1 MIITKTLFK
10 IIKIGDVM
18 KISGSILKI
27 KNDKNRIE
35 EIIDSG
41 IDYLH
46 LDVMD
51 GIFVDNISLQY
62 NECDKIKELF
72 KIPLDIHLMVQNPIN
87 YIKDFIKLEPKYI
100 SFHIEAKDIDKCID
114 YIKKTNTLVG
124 LAINPTTKL
133 EKILPYLEK
142 VDLILVMSV
151 EPGYGGQAFINS
163 SLERI
168 SYLNEYRIKN
178 NLKFKIEVDGG
189 INIDNI
195 KQINSD
201 IVVIGSG
208 ITDSDNYKEQVNRI
222 KGLL

>member
-1 MIITKTLFK
+1 
-10 IIKIGDVM
+10 M

-100 SFHIEAKDIDKCID
+100 SFHIETKDIDKCID

-133 EKILPYLEK
+133 EKILLYLEK

-168 SYLNEYRIKN
+168 NYLNEYRIKN

-208 ITDSDNYKEQVNRI
+208 ITDSGNYKEQVNRI
-222 KGLL
+222 KELL

>member
-72 KIPLDIHLMVQNPIN
+72 
-87 YIKDFIKLEPKYI
+87 
-100 SFHIEAKDIDKCID
+100 
-114 YIKKTNTLVG
+114 
-124 LAINPTTKL
+124 
-133 EKILPYLEK
+133 
-142 VDLILVMSV
+142 
-151 EPGYGGQAFINS
+151 
-163 SLERI
+163 
-168 SYLNEYRIKN
+168 
-178 NLKFKIEVDGG
+178 
-189 INIDNI
+189 
-195 KQINSD
+195 
-201 IVVIGSG
+201 
-208 ITDSDNYKEQVNRI
+208 
-222 KGLL
+222 

>member
-27 KNDKNRIE
+27 KSDKNRIE

-72 KIPLDIHLMVQNPIN
+72 KIPLDIHLMVQNPID

-100 SFHIEAKDIDKCID
+100 SFHIEANDIDKCID

-124 LAINPTTKL
+124 LAINPATKL

-151 EPGYGGQAFINS
+151 EPGYGGQTFINS
-163 SLERI
+163 SLEKI
-168 SYLNEYRIKN
+168 NYLNEYRIKN

-195 KQINSD
+195 KKINSD

-208 ITDSDNYKEQVNRI
+208 ITDSDNYKEQVDKI
-222 KGLL
+222 KRLL

>member
-1 MIITKTLFK
+1 
-10 IIKIGDVM
+10 M

-72 KIPLDIHLMVQNPIN
+72 KIPLDIHLMVQNPID

-100 SFHIEAKDIDKCID
+100 SFHIEANDIDKCID
-114 YIKKTNTLVG
+114 YIKKTKTLVG
-124 LAINPTTKL
+124 LAINPATKL

-151 EPGYGGQAFINS
+151 EPGYGGQTFINS
-163 SLERI
+163 SLEKI
-168 SYLNEYRIKN
+168 NYLNEYRIKN

-195 KQINSD
+195 KKINSD

>member
-27 KNDKNRIE
+27 KNDKNRIK
-35 EIIDSG
+35 EIIGSG

-72 KIPLDIHLMVQNPIN
+72 KIPLDIHLMVQNPID
-87 YIKDFIKLEPKYI
+87 YIKDFIKLKPKYI

-124 LAINPTTKL
+124 LAVNPTTKL

-168 SYLNEYRIKN
+168 NYLNEYRIKN

-195 KQINSD
+195 KKINSD

>member
-1 MIITKTLFK
+1 
-10 IIKIGDVM
+10 M

-62 NECDKIKELF
+62 NECDKIKELS

-100 SFHIEAKDIDKCID
+100 SFHIETKDIDKCID

-163 SLERI
+163 SLEKI
-168 SYLNEYRIKN
+168 NYLNEYRIKN

-208 ITDSDNYKEQVNRI
+208 ITDSDKYKEQVDKI
-222 KGLL
+222 KRLL

>member
-1 MIITKTLFK
+1 
-10 IIKIGDVM
+10 M

-27 KNDKNRIE
+27 KSDKNRIE

-72 KIPLDIHLMVQNPIN
+72 KIPLDIHLMVQNPID

-100 SFHIEAKDIDKCID
+100 SFHIEANDIDKCID
-114 YIKKTNTLVG
+114 YIKKTKTLVG

-151 EPGYGGQAFINS
+151 EPGYGGQAFIKS

-168 SYLNEYRIKN
+168 NYLNEYRIKN

-195 KQINSD
+195 KKINSD

-208 ITDSDNYKEQVNRI
+208 ITDSDNYKEQVDKI
-222 KGLL
+222 KRLL

>member
-62 NECDKIKELF
+62 NECDKIKELS

-100 SFHIEAKDIDKCID
+100 SFHIETNDIDKCID

-124 LAINPTTKL
+124 LAINPATKL

-151 EPGYGGQAFINS
+151 EPGYGGQAFINN
-163 SLERI
+163 SLEEI
-168 SYLNEYRIKN
+168 NYLNEYRIKN

-208 ITDSDNYKEQVNRI
+208 ITDSDNYKEQVDKI
-222 KGLL
+222 KRLL

>member
-27 KNDKNRIE
+27 KSDKNRIE

-72 KIPLDIHLMVQNPIN
+72 KIPLDIHLMVQNPID

-100 SFHIEAKDIDKCID
+100 SFHIEANDIDKCID
-114 YIKKTNTLVG
+114 YIKKTKTLVG
-124 LAINPTTKL
+124 LAINPATKL

-151 EPGYGGQAFINS
+151 EPGYGGQTFINS
-163 SLERI
+163 SLEKI
-168 SYLNEYRIKN
+168 NYLNEYRIKN

-195 KQINSD
+195 KKINSD

>member
-62 NECDKIKELF
+62 NECDKIKELS

-100 SFHIEAKDIDKCID
+100 SFHIETNDIDKCID

-124 LAINPTTKL
+124 LAINPATKL

-151 EPGYGGQAFINS
+151 EPGYGGQAFINN
-163 SLERI
+163 SLEKI
-168 SYLNEYRIKN
+168 NYLNEYRIKN
-178 NLKFKIEVDGG
+178 NLKFKIEVDGV

-208 ITDSDNYKEQVNRI
+208 ITDSDNYKEQVDKI
-222 KGLL
+222 KRLL

>member
-1 MIITKTLFK
+1 
-10 IIKIGDVM
+10 M
-18 KISGSILKI
+18 KLSGSILKI
-27 KNDKNRIE
+27 KNDQNKIKEMIN
-35 EIIDSG
+35 SG

-46 LDVMD
+46 LDIMD
-51 GIFVDNISLQY
+51 GIFVNNISLQY
-62 NECDKIKELF
+62 NECNEIRNLF
-72 KIPLDIHLMVQNPIN
+72 KIPLDIHLMVQNPID
-87 YIKDFIKLEPKYI
+87 YVADFKNLKPKYI
-100 SFHIEAKDIDKCID
+100 SFHIETNDIDKCID
-114 YIKKTNTLVG
+114 YVKKSNILVG
-124 LAINPTTKL
+124 LAINPNTEI
-133 EKILPYLEK
+133 EKILPYLEI

-168 SYLNEYRIKN
+168 NYLNEYRTKN

-201 IVVIGSG
+201 IIVIGSG

>member
-27 KNDKNRIE
+27 KNDKNRIK
-35 EIIDSG
+35 EIIGSG

-72 KIPLDIHLMVQNPIN
+72 KIPLDIHLMVQNPID

-100 SFHIEAKDIDKCID
+100 SFHIEANDIDKCID
-114 YIKKTNTLVG
+114 YIKKTKTLVG
-124 LAINPTTKL
+124 LAINPATKL
-133 EKILPYLEK
+133 EKILPYLEH

-151 EPGYGGQAFINS
+151 EPGYGGQTFINS
-163 SLERI
+163 SLEKI
-168 SYLNEYRIKN
+168 NYLNEYRIKN

-195 KQINSD
+195 KKINSD

>member
-1 MIITKTLFK
+1 
-10 IIKIGDVM
+10 M

-151 EPGYGGQAFINS
+151 EPGYGGQAFIKS

-168 SYLNEYRIKN
+168 NYLNEYRIKN

-195 KQINSD
+195 KKINSD

>member
-1 MIITKTLFK
+1 
-10 IIKIGDVM
+10 M

-62 NECDKIKELF
+62 NECDKIKELS

-100 SFHIEAKDIDKCID
+100 SFHIETKDIDKCID

-163 SLERI
+163 SLEKI
-168 SYLNEYRIKN
+168 NYLNEYRIKN

-208 ITDSDNYKEQVNRI
+208 ITDSDNYKEQVDKI
-222 KGLL
+222 KRLL

>member
-1 MIITKTLFK
+1 
-10 IIKIGDVM
+10 M

-62 NECDKIKELF
+62 NECDKIKELS

-100 SFHIEAKDIDKCID
+100 SFHIETNDIDKCID

-124 LAINPTTKL
+124 LAINPATKL

-151 EPGYGGQAFINS
+151 EPGYGGQAFINN
-163 SLERI
+163 SLEKI
-168 SYLNEYRIKN
+168 NYLNEYRIKN

-208 ITDSDNYKEQVNRI
+208 ITDSDNYKEQVDKI
-222 KGLL
+222 KRLL

>member
-1 MIITKTLFK
+1 
-10 IIKIGDVM
+10 M

-62 NECDKIKELF
+62 NECDKIKELS

-100 SFHIEAKDIDKCID
+100 SFHIETKDIDKCID

-168 SYLNEYRIKN
+168 NYLNEYRIKN

-208 ITDSDNYKEQVNRI
+208 ITDSDNYKEQVDKI
-222 KGLL
+222 KRLL

>member
-1 MIITKTLFK
+1 
-10 IIKIGDVM
+10 M

-27 KNDKNRIE
+27 KNDKNRIK

-72 KIPLDIHLMVQNPIN
+72 KIPLDIHLMVQNPID

-124 LAINPTTKL
+124 LAINPATKI

-168 SYLNEYRIKN
+168 NYLNEYRIKN

-195 KQINSD
+195 KKINSD

>member
-1 MIITKTLFK
+1 
-10 IIKIGDVM
+10 M

-27 KNDKNRIE
+27 KSDKNRIE

-72 KIPLDIHLMVQNPIN
+72 KIPLDIHLMVQNPID

-100 SFHIEAKDIDKCID
+100 SFHIEANDIDKCID
-114 YIKKTNTLVG
+114 YIKKTKTLVG
-124 LAINPTTKL
+124 LAINPATKL

-151 EPGYGGQAFINS
+151 EPGYGGQTFINS
-163 SLERI
+163 SLEKI
-168 SYLNEYRIKN
+168 NYLNEYRIKN

-195 KQINSD
+195 KKINSD

-208 ITDSDNYKEQVNRI
+208 ITDSDNYKEQVDKI
-222 KGLL
+222 KRLL

>member
-1 MIITKTLFK
+1 
-10 IIKIGDVM
+10 M

-35 EIIDSG
+35 KIIGSG

-72 KIPLDIHLMVQNPIN
+72 KIPLDIHLMVQNPID

-100 SFHIEAKDIDKCID
+100 SFHIEANDIDKCID

-124 LAINPTTKL
+124 LAINPATKL

-151 EPGYGGQAFINS
+151 EPGYGGQTFINS
-163 SLERI
+163 SLERTNH
-168 SYLNEYRIKN
+168 LNEYRIKN

-208 ITDSDNYKEQVNRI
+208 ITDSDNYKKQVDKI
-222 KGLL
+222 KRVL

>member
-1 MIITKTLFK
+1 
-10 IIKIGDVM
+10 M

-27 KNDKNRIE
+27 KNDKNRIK
-35 EIIDSG
+35 EIIGSG

-62 NECDKIKELF
+62 NECDKIKELS

-87 YIKDFIKLEPKYI
+87 YLKDFIKLEPKYI

-124 LAINPTTKL
+124 LAVNPTTKL

-168 SYLNEYRIKN
+168 NYLNEYRIKN

-195 KQINSD
+195 KKINSD

>member
-1 MIITKTLFK
+1 
-10 IIKIGDVM
+10 M

-27 KNDKNRIE
+27 KSDKNRIE

-72 KIPLDIHLMVQNPIN
+72 KIPLDIHLMVQNPID

-100 SFHIEAKDIDKCID
+100 SFHIEANDIDKCID

-124 LAINPTTKL
+124 LAINPATKL

-151 EPGYGGQAFINS
+151 EPGYGGQTFINS
-163 SLERI
+163 SLEKI
-168 SYLNEYRIKN
+168 NYLNEYRIKN

-195 KQINSD
+195 KKINSD

-208 ITDSDNYKEQVNRI
+208 ITDSDNYKEQVDKI
-222 KGLL
+222 KRLL

>member
-151 EPGYGGQAFINS
+151 EPGYGGQAFIKS

-168 SYLNEYRIKN
+168 NYLNEYRIKN

-195 KQINSD
+195 KKINSD

>member
-1 MIITKTLFK
+1 
-10 IIKIGDVM
+10 M

-27 KNDKNRIE
+27 KNDKNRIK